1 MGKIFHSSFYPKQN
15 RNKIEEKITLFKNM
29 QEYIASVI
37 GTSAKL
43 QSKKQKKLKRG
54 KQTGRNTIETEDSI
68 LHQKVH

>member
-1 MGKIFHSSFYPKQN
+1 
-15 RNKIEEKITLFKNM
+15 M

-54 KQTGRNTIETEDSI
+54 KQTGRNTIESEDSI